1 MNYMMTDE
9 EAVYMQV
16 NQGHFSQ
23 RMADWAI
30 SMMKRKDEESGKM
43 KRITPY
49 PIETVEAMLRH
60 WNVEIP
66 EVCVYDAWY
75 LANMVRADY
84 QGSSIEDDEHLVKY
98 IDDTIN
104 DPDGVPTMVLACF
117 KAKCNEK
124 GIAIHWERMV

>member
-23 RMADWAI
+23 RLADWAI
-30 SMMKRKDEESGKM
+30 SMMKRRDEESGKM

-66 EVCVYDAWY
+66 EECVY
-75 LANMVRADY
+75 
-84 QGSSIEDDEHLVKY
+84 DDEHLVKY
-98 IDDTIN
+98 INDTIN